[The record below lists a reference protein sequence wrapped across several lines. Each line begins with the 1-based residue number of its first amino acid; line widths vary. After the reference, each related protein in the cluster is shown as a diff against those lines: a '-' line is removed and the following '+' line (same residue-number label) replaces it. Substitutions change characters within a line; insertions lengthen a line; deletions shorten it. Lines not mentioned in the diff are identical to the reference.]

1 MKEKYGKYPHRL
13 YIYWTSIEDSQQA
26 IMEIPFNRDAI
37 NSVEK
42 YFNHIIND
50 IQNKDFIIKKYQN
63 PKYVMRVI
71 LKIIV

>member
-1 MKEKYGKYPHRL
+1 
-13 YIYWTSIEDSQQA
+13 
-26 IMEIPFNRDAI
+26 MEIPFNRDAI

-50 IQNKDFIIKKYQN
+50 IQNKDFIIKKNQN
-63 PKYVMRVI
+63 TKYVMRVI